1 MSSLQIWT
9 HSLFDSGFFYKV
21 LGIGPFLRRVCDC
34 LIVSLLK
41 SYSVL
46 GAGDLEKAI
55 LTFVIFYCFEFLAC
69 IHFSFCYFGQHLA
82 MSTMLVTLH
91 L

>member
-1 MSSLQIWT
+1 M
-9 HSLFDSGFFYKV
+9 
-21 LGIGPFLRRVCDC
+21 LGV
-34 LIVSLLK
+34 
-41 SYSVL
+41 
-46 GAGDLEKAI
+46 GDLEKAI

-91 L
+91 LLKKNWPKATFTGTVSLNSYNNIAT